1 MYSIK
6 SLIGLSIVAFSIC
19 LGGFAP
25 AQSLNGVFDK
35 AIDASQKRMVKVF
48 GAGAGRV
55 ESYATGMIVS
65 ENGLIIT
72 RQGVFLEGNQV
83 RVITAD
89 GKTHAAAVL
98 KRNRELQAALIK
110 IPAKTPDYF
119 KLSDKKIGRKGDW
132 VAALSNAFKVADKR
146 EDVSVTLGCISL
158 RSFIEAK
165 RNKRD
170 IAYKGP
176 VILLDCI
183 TSNPGAAGGA
193 VVDAEGQLVGMI
205 GTIIKSDETNTRL
218 NYAVPTETLKKFV
231 EGKLESTTV
240 ASSSDKTKKKAAD
253 LGIRMMKFV
262 GKREPPYADKV
273 IRNSPAYEIG
283 IRPDD
288 LIISLNGKTTKTIA
302 DFNEAMDEI
311 EPGKEII
318 IIYKKPRTDEI
329 IRVPLKAVEKK

>member
-1 MYSIK
+1 MLPIK
-6 SLIGLSIVAFSIC
+6 LILGLTIALISIC
-19 LGGFAP
+19 CGDVQ
-25 AQSLNGVFDK
+25 AQSLNGIFDK
-35 AIDASQKRMVKVF
+35 AIDSSQKKMVKIF
-48 GAGAGRV
+48 GAGVGRV
-55 ESYATGMIVS
+55 ESYSSGMIVS
-65 ENGLIIT
+65 DNGLIIT

-89 GKTHAAAVL
+89 GKTHEAAVL
-98 KRNRELQAALIK
+98 KRNREIQAALLK
-110 IPAKTPDYF
+110 IPAKTPDHF
-119 KLSDKKIGRKGDW
+119 KLTDKQVGKKGDW
-132 VAALSNAFKVADKR
+132 VVAISNAFKVADKR
-146 EDVSVTLGCISL
+146 EHLSVTLGCITL
-158 RSFIEAK
+158 RSYIEAK

-176 VILLDCI
+176 VILIDCI

-193 VVDAEGQLVGMI
+193 VIGAKGELIGMI

-218 NYAVPTETLKKFV
+218 NYTVPTATLKKFV
-231 EGKLESTTV
+231 EGKLDTTAV
-240 ASSSDKTKKKAAD
+240 ASTKSKTPKKQAD

-273 IRNSPAYEIG
+273 TRNSPAYEVG

-302 DFNEAMDEI
+302 DFNEAMSEI
-311 EPGKEII
+311 EPGKEVII
-318 IIYKKPRTDEI
+318 IFKKPRSDEI

>member
-1 MYSIK
+1 MFRHQPVFSTLLLAI
-6 SLIGLSIVAFSIC
+6 LISSSSMVS
-19 LGGFAP
+19 

-35 AIDASQKRMVKVF
+35 AIDASQKKMVKVF

-110 IPAKTPDYF
+110 IPVKTPDHF
-119 KLSDKKIGRKGDW
+119 KLTDKMVSRKGDW
-132 VAALSNAFKVADKR
+132 VVALSNAFKVADKS
-146 EDVSVTLGCISL
+146 EDVSATLGCISL
-158 RSFIEAK
+158 RSYIEAK

-176 VILLDCI
+176 VILIDCI

-193 VVDAEGQLVGMI
+193 VVNADGDLVGMI

-218 NYAVPTETLKKFV
+218 NYAVPSETLKKFV
-231 EGKLESTTV
+231 EGKLEVSTAV
-240 ASSSDKTKKKAAD
+240 ANKTEKARKKAD

-288 LIISLNGKTTKTIA
+288 LIVSLNGKTTKTIA
-302 DFNEAMDEI
+302 DFHEAMAEI
-311 EPGKEII
+311 EPGKEVII
-318 IIYKKPRTDEI
+318 IFKKPRTDEI
-329 IRVPLKAVEKK
+329 IRVPLKAIEKK